1 MDHLS
6 EAYLSVYKEQ
16 QLDEISADT
25 ALAASKEAGK
35 RAGIMAALGGDP
47 KKVKEKRAQQM
58 RLYAKQKEIRLQKEE
73 IELIASYLLDE
84 GFATSEQAAS
94 AIVEHMS
101 DEWLAEIIEAYEGGK
116 PLPPADK
123 EALNKIRQRL
133 QSMGKI
139 EPTDT
144 PYVPK
149 RKVRKLEYEVK

>member
-16 QLDEISADT
+16 QLDEISAD
-25 ALAASKEAGK
+25 
-35 RAGIMAALGGDP
+35 
-47 KKVKEKRAQQM
+47 KVKEKRDQQM
-58 RLYAKQKEIRLQKEE
+58 RIYAKQKEIRLQKEE

-149 RKVRKLEYEVK
+149 KRKVTKLEYEVK